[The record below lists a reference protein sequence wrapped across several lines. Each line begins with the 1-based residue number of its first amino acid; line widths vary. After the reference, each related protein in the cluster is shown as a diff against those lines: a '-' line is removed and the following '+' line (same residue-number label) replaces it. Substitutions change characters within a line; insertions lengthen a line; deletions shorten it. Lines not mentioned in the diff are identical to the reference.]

1 MSAMAPRVISL
12 RCGIWSLS
20 GHSDTISDTTWGFG
34 DLAPFGR
41 LQIKATPSPSFYSGT
56 NTQTA
61 EAYRKTLVKQ

>member
-1 MSAMAPRVISL
+1 
-12 RCGIWSLS
+12 LS
-20 GHSDTISDTTWGFG
+20 GVLTGPLGNNVPFARFYTISDTTWGFG